1 MPCARMHTSAG
12 SMPLQLERKA
22 EPAQAGWGPG
32 LRYWAADVGFL
43 AIEPLGT
50 CRFGSSRI

>member
-1 MPCARMHTSAG
+1 MGTLHT
-12 SMPLQLERKA
+12 
-22 EPAQAGWGPG
+22 G

-50 CRFGSSRI
+50 CRFGSSGFNKYGSNTGYFCLNTGS